1 MKIKVFIIL
10 LVFSILFMF
19 LIWEKNYLNQLN
31 YELQDL
37 IKHINELEEKRND
50 LLLEKGKL
58 LDLDRIKDI
67 AVNKIGMKEIPEKN
81 FVILKVDKL
90 K

>member
-1 MKIKVFIIL
+1 
-10 LVFSILFMF
+10 MF

-37 IKHINELEEKRND
+37 IKQINELEEQRND
-50 LLLEKGKL
+50 LLIEKGRL
-58 LDLDRIKDI
+58 LDLNRIKNI

-81 FVILKVDKL
+81 FVILKIDKL